1 IIGTIQDRGYVWKK
15 GSALVPSFTAFAV
28 VQLLEHHFP
37 DLVDYAFTARMED
50 DLDGIAAGEE
60 EAQPW
65 LSRFYFGNG
74 RDGLKTMV
82 DERLDAIDA
91 KAVNSIPIGTDAEG
105 REIVVRVGRY
115 GPYLSRAEET
125 AAIPDDLAP
134 DELTVE
140 RAEELLSKPAG
151 DRVLGTDPES
161 GLPVLAR
168 AGRYGPYVQL
178 GEGDAGAK
186 QKPRTSSLLSG
197 MTLDTV
203 TLDDALKLL
212 SLPRVVGVDPAD
224 GQEITVHNGRYGPY
238 VKKGAESRSL
248 EHEDQLFTL
257 SVDDALRLLA
267 QPRRGRG
274 QRAAAGP
281 LRELGVDPVS
291 GAPVE
296 LREGR
301 FGPYVTDGTTNAS
314 LRTGDS
320 PDGITLERAAEL
332 LQERRERG
340 PSTPRRGRTTKAT
353 KARKAAKVAKA
364 SKASKASS
372 TKAAR
377 AGKASK
383 ARKATKATKAT
394 KASKATKARRF
405 S

>member
-1 IIGTIQDRGYVWKK
+1 VWKK

-28 VQLLEHHFP
+28 VQLLEHHFA

-50 DLDGIAAGEE
+50 DLDGIAAGLE

-74 RDGLKTMV
+74 SDGLKAMV

-115 GPYLSRAEET
+115 GPYLTRGEET
-125 AAIPDDLAP
+125 AAIPEDLAP
-134 DELTVE
+134 DELTVGS
-140 RAEELLSKPAG
+140 AEELLAKPSS

-212 SLPRVVGVDPAD
+212 SLPRTVGVDPAD
-224 GQEITVHNGRYGPY
+224 GEEITVQNGRYGPY
-238 VKKGAESRSL
+238 VKKGSESRSL
-248 EHEDQLFTL
+248 ENDEQLFSLTL
-257 SVDDALRLLA
+257 DEALAVLA

-274 QRAAAGP
+274 QKAAAGP
-281 LRELGVDPVS
+281 LRQLGADPVS

-320 PDGITLERAAEL
+320 PESITIERAAEL
-332 LQERRERG
+332 LQARRERG
-340 PSTPRRGRTTKAT
+340 RSAPPRGRAKKATKAT
-353 KARKAAKVAKA
+353 KAAKATKKATKKTAKA
-364 SKASKASS
+364 SKASKAKTVSGKGRS
-372 TKAAR
+372 AAPTGTE
-377 AGKASK
+377 A
-383 ARKATKATKAT
+383 
-394 KASKATKARRF
+394 
-405 S
+405 